1 MIPTYDTDNLPSDP
15 ATWAEFRKHALTRMV
30 RIDGPFAVDLHA
42 DDPDSKQMDAT
53 WPVVE
58 SHMWCGRFRRS
69 GWRRDSE
76 ATVSLVRSVVSR
88 LATQPHRR

>member
-1 MIPTYDTDNLPSDP
+1 MKACADCRNYHPLDSDVGECRASLP
-15 ATWAEFRKHALTRMV
+15 
-30 RIDGPFAVDLHA
+30 IAVDLHG

>member
-1 MIPTYDTDNLPSDP
+1 MKACADCRNYQPLDSDVGECRASLP
-15 ATWAEFRKHALTRMV
+15 
-30 RIDGPFAVDLHA
+30 IAVDLHG